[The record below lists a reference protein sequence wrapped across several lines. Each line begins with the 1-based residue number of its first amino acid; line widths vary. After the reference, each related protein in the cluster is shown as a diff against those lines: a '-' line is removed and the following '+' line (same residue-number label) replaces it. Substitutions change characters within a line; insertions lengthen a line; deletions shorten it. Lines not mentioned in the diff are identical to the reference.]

1 VVSGISRSWAV
12 RGDSRSLSERWA
24 EATAELIKLG
34 GQASGPMT
42 EVALLDLQAEVRRRT
57 PAPEWDPALAEGS
70 RELWQVIRRHQILS
84 DELAQRRLRLLRL
97 RDSDAH
103 RLLNDISP
111 ALLEV
116 PPDTQAMIDGLFGR
130 QPPRHLPVPGEIN
143 TPQFN
148 NVVEYRQASR
158 MVLAEVQ
165 KLDDVRA
172 RIDAVLHYENM
183 GGEEKA
189 MRLIFA
195 LASRIGALE
204 DRIVEL
210 EHPTPSKRGSRK

>member
-1 VVSGISRSWAV
+1 MVSTLSRSWSV
-12 RGDSRSLSERWA
+12 TGDARSLSERWA

-34 GQASGPMT
+34 GQATGPMT
-42 EVALLDLQAEVRRRT
+42 ETALQDMQAEVRRRT

-70 RELWQVIRRHQILS
+70 RELWQVIRRHQVLS

-97 RDSDAH
+97 RDTDAH
-103 RLLNDISP
+103 QLLNDISP

-130 QPPRHLPVPGEIN
+130 QPPLHLPVPGEIN

-165 KLDDVRA
+165 KLSDTRA

-189 MRLIFA
+189 MRLVFA

-204 DRIVEL
+204 DRINHL
-210 EHPTPSKRGSRK
+210 ENPPLAKGRKR